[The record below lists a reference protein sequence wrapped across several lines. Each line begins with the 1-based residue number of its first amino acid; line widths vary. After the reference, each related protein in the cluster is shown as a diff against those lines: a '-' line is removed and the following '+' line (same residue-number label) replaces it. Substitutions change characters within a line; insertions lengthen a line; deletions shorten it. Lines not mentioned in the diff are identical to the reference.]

1 MLKRVGV
8 ISLKAGITL
17 GLFYALVM
25 RIDLNATV
33 GLMAATDWRSVLGIV
48 GVMVLQVIVAVFRWH
63 RIMISKGVH
72 ISVRRSA
79 RYFWL
84 GLFFN
89 QLLPSSI
96 GGDAIRGY
104 CLVRDGQSVGRATLS
119 VLLDR
124 ILGMAGLVVLIALAI
139 PYAMNLI
146 NNPEMQWGMMSAL
159 LVVIAGFIA
168 ILFIDIFTR
177 RFSSWRVMKGLTT
190 LASDAR
196 QLLGSRQGLGL
207 VLFSVL
213 IHILSIVV
221 VGMLSS
227 ALSIKVDWIA
237 LTIIV
242 PITTLLIT
250 IPLSIAGWGVREGV
264 MVVGLGY
271 VGIAPEEALAL
282 SILYGLLTLVVALP
296 GVLTWLTDPAVR
308 SLKVNKEVV
317 SLVGESSR

>member
-8 ISLKAGITL
+8 ILLKAGITL
-17 GLFYALVM
+17 GLFYALVT

-48 GVMVLQVIVAVFRWH
+48 GVMVLQVIVAVFRWY

-213 IHILSIVV
+213 IHTLSIVV

-296 GVLTWLTDPAVR
+296 GVLAWLTDPAVR
-308 SLKVNKEVV
+308 SLKVNKEAV

>member
-1 MLKRVGV
+1 
-8 ISLKAGITL
+8 
-17 GLFYALVM
+17 
-25 RIDLNATV
+25 
-33 GLMAATDWRSVLGIV
+33 MAATDWRSVLGMV

-104 CLVRDGQSVGRATLS
+104 CLVRDGQSLGRATLS

-221 VGMLSS
+221 LGMLSS

-237 LTIIV
+237 LIIIV

-296 GVLTWLTDPAVR
+296 GMLAWLTDPAVR

>member
-1 MLKRVGV
+1 MFKRVGV
-8 ISLKAGITL
+8 ILLKAGITL
-17 GLFYALVM
+17 GLFYALVT

-48 GVMVLQVIVAVFRWH
+48 SVMVLQVIVAVFRWY

-146 NNPEMQWGMMSAL
+146 KNPEMQWGMMSAL

-296 GVLTWLTDPAVR
+296 GVLAWLTDPAVR

>member
-8 ISLKAGITL
+8 ILLKAGITL
-17 GLFYALVM
+17 GLFYALVT

-48 GVMVLQVIVAVFRWH
+48 GVMVLQVIVAVFRWY

-296 GVLTWLTDPAVR
+296 GVLAWLTDPAVR
-308 SLKVNKEVV
+308 SLKVNKEAV

>member
-8 ISLKAGITL
+8 ILLKAGITL
-17 GLFYALVM
+17 GLFYALVT

-48 GVMVLQVIVAVFRWH
+48 GVMVLQVIVAVFRWY

-79 RYFWL
+79 HYFWL

-296 GVLTWLTDPAVR
+296 GVLAWLTDPAVR

>member
-1 MLKRVGV
+1 M
-8 ISLKAGITL
+8 LKAGITL
-17 GLFYALVM
+17 GLFYTLVT

-33 GLMAATDWRSVLGIV
+33 GLMAATDWRSVLCIV
-48 GVMVLQVIVAVFRWH
+48 GVMVLQVIVAVFRWY

-296 GVLTWLTDPAVR
+296 GMLAWLTDPAVR

>member
-8 ISLKAGITL
+8 ILLKAGITL
-17 GLFYALVM
+17 GLFYALVT

-33 GLMAATDWRSVLGIV
+33 GLMTATDWRSVLGIV
-48 GVMVLQVIVAVFRWH
+48 GVMVLQVIVAVFRWY

-146 NNPEMQWGMMSAL
+146 SNPEMQWGMMSAL

-190 LASDAR
+190 LAGDAR

-296 GVLTWLTDPAVR
+296 GMLAWLTDPAVR

>member
-1 MLKRVGV
+1 MLKRIGV
-8 ISLKAGITL
+8 ILLKAGITL
-17 GLFYALVM
+17 GLFYVLVT

-33 GLMAATDWRSVLGIV
+33 GLIAATDWRSVLGIV
-48 GVMVLQVIVAVFRWH
+48 GVMVLQVIVAVFRWY

-84 GLFFN
+84 GFFFN

-139 PYAMNLI
+139 PCAMNLI

-159 LVVIAGFIA
+159 LVIITGFIA

-190 LASDAR
+190 LASDTR

-242 PITTLLIT
+242 PITTLLTT

-296 GVLTWLTDPAVR
+296 GALAWLTDPAVR
-308 SLKVNKEVV
+308 SLTVNKEAV
-317 SLVGESSR
+317 SPVGESSR

>member
-8 ISLKAGITL
+8 ILLKAGITL
-17 GLFYALVM
+17 GLFYALVT

-48 GVMVLQVIVAVFRWH
+48 GIMVLQVIVAVFRWY

-296 GVLTWLTDPAVR
+296 GVLAWLTDPAVR
-308 SLKVNKEVV
+308 SLKVNKEAV

>member
-146 NNPEMQWGMMSAL
+146 SNPEMQWGMMSAL

>member
-8 ISLKAGITL
+8 ILLKAGITL
-17 GLFYALVM
+17 GLFYALVT

-48 GVMVLQVIVAVFRWH
+48 GVMVLQVIVAVFRWY
-63 RIMISKGVH
+63 RIMISKGVQ

-242 PITTLLIT
+242 PVTTLLIT

-296 GVLTWLTDPAVR
+296 GVLAWLTDPAVR
-308 SLKVNKEVV
+308 SLKVNKEAV

>member
-17 GLFYALVM
+17 GLFYALVT

-33 GLMAATDWRSVLGIV
+33 GLMAATDWRSVLGMV

-104 CLVRDGQSVGRATLS
+104 CLVRDGQSLGRATLS

-221 VGMLSS
+221 LGMLSS

-237 LTIIV
+237 LIIIV

-296 GVLTWLTDPAVR
+296 GVLAWITDPEVR
-308 SLKVNKEVV
+308 SLKVNKELV

>member
-1 MLKRVGV
+1 MLKRVRV
-8 ISLKAGITL
+8 ILLKAGITL

-25 RIDLNATV
+25 QIDLNATV

-48 GVMVLQVIVAVFRWH
+48 GVMVLQVIVAVFRWY
-63 RIMISKGVH
+63 RIMISQGVQ

-207 VLFSVL
+207 LLFSVL

-242 PITTLLIT
+242 PITTLLTT

-296 GVLTWLTDPAVR
+296 GVLAWLTDPAVR

>member
-8 ISLKAGITL
+8 ILLKAGITL
-17 GLFYALVM
+17 GLFYVLVT

-48 GVMVLQVIVAVFRWH
+48 GVMVLQVIVAVFRWY
-63 RIMISKGVH
+63 RIMIRKGVH

-146 NNPEMQWGMMSAL
+146 NNAEMQWGMMSAL

-242 PITTLLIT
+242 PITTLLIA

-296 GVLTWLTDPAVR
+296 GVLAWLTDPAVR
-308 SLKVNKEVV
+308 SLKVNKEAV

>member
-1 MLKRVGV
+1 M
-8 ISLKAGITL
+8 LKAGITL
-17 GLFYALVM
+17 GLFYALVT

-48 GVMVLQVIVAVFRWH
+48 GVMVLQVIVAVFRWY

-79 RYFWL
+79 RFFWL

-296 GVLTWLTDPAVR
+296 GMLAWLADPAVR

>member
-8 ISLKAGITL
+8 ILLKAGITL
-17 GLFYALVM
+17 GLFYVLVT

-33 GLMAATDWRSVLGIV
+33 GLMAATDWRSVLVIV
-48 GVMVLQVIVAVFRWH
+48 GVMVLQVIVAVFRWY

-79 RYFWL
+79 RFFWL

-124 ILGMAGLVVLIALAI
+124 ILGMAGLVVLIVLAI

-146 NNPEMQWGMMSAL
+146 KNPEMQWGMMSAL

-271 VGIAPEEALAL
+271 VGIAPEEAFAL

-296 GVLTWLTDPAVR
+296 GVLAWLTDPAVR
-308 SLKVNKEVV
+308 SLKVNKVV

>member
-8 ISLKAGITL
+8 ILLKAGITL
-17 GLFYALVM
+17 GLFYALVT

-33 GLMAATDWRSVLGIV
+33 GLMAATDWRSILGIV
-48 GVMVLQVIVAVFRWH
+48 GVMVLQVIVAVFRWY

-296 GVLTWLTDPAVR
+296 GVLAWLTDPAVR

>member
-1 MLKRVGV
+1 
-8 ISLKAGITL
+8 
-17 GLFYALVM
+17 
-25 RIDLNATV
+25 
-33 GLMAATDWRSVLGIV
+33 
-48 GVMVLQVIVAVFRWH
+48 
-63 RIMISKGVH
+63 MISKGVH

-146 NNPEMQWGMMSAL
+146 SNPEMQWGMMSAL

-296 GVLTWLTDPAVR
+296 GMLAWLADPAVR
-308 SLKVNKEVV
+308 SLKVNKEAV

>member
-8 ISLKAGITL
+8 ILLKAGITL
-17 GLFYALVM
+17 GLFYALVT

-48 GVMVLQVIVAVFRWH
+48 GVMVLQVIVAVFRWY

-296 GVLTWLTDPAVR
+296 GMLAWLTDPAVR

>member
-8 ISLKAGITL
+8 ILLKAGITL
-17 GLFYALVM
+17 GLFYVLVT

-33 GLMAATDWRSVLGIV
+33 GLMTATDWRSVLGIV
-48 GVMVLQVIVAVFRWH
+48 GVMVLQVIVAVFRWY

-79 RYFWL
+79 RFFWL

-296 GVLTWLTDPAVR
+296 GVLAWITDPEVR
-308 SLKVNKEVV
+308 SRKVNKEVV

>member
-17 GLFYALVM
+17 GLFYALVT

-33 GLMAATDWRSVLGIV
+33 GLMAATDWRSVLGMV
-48 GVMVLQVIVAVFRWH
+48 GVMVLQVIVAVFRWY

-237 LTIIV
+237 LIIIV

-296 GVLTWLTDPAVR
+296 GVLAWITDPEVR
-308 SLKVNKEVV
+308 SLKVNKELV

>member
-1 MLKRVGV
+1 
-8 ISLKAGITL
+8 
-17 GLFYALVM
+17 
-25 RIDLNATV
+25 
-33 GLMAATDWRSVLGIV
+33 
-48 GVMVLQVIVAVFRWH
+48 
-63 RIMISKGVH
+63 
-72 ISVRRSA
+72 
-79 RYFWL
+79 
-84 GLFFN
+84 
-89 QLLPSSI
+89 
-96 GGDAIRGY
+96 
-104 CLVRDGQSVGRATLS
+104 
-119 VLLDR
+119 
-124 ILGMAGLVVLIALAI
+124 
-139 PYAMNLI
+139 MNLI

-296 GVLTWLTDPAVR
+296 GVLAWLTDPAVR

>member
-8 ISLKAGITL
+8 ILLKAGITL
-17 GLFYALVM
+17 GLFYALVT

-48 GVMVLQVIVAVFRWH
+48 GVMVLQAIVAVFRWY

-296 GVLTWLTDPAVR
+296 GMLAWLTDPAVR

>member
-8 ISLKAGITL
+8 ILLKAGITL
-17 GLFYALVM
+17 GLFYTLVT

-48 GVMVLQVIVAVFRWH
+48 GVMVLQVIVAVFRWY

-237 LTIIV
+237 LTVIV

-296 GVLTWLTDPAVR
+296 GVLVWLTDPAVR
-308 SLKVNKEVV
+308 SLKVNKEAV

>member
-8 ISLKAGITL
+8 ILLKAGITL
-17 GLFYALVM
+17 GLFYALVT

-33 GLMAATDWRSVLGIV
+33 GLMAATDWRSILGIV
-48 GVMVLQVIVAVFRWH
+48 GVMVLQVIVAVFRWY
-63 RIMISKGVH
+63 RIMISKGVQ

-242 PITTLLIT
+242 PVTTLLIT

-296 GVLTWLTDPAVR
+296 GVLAWLTDPAVR
-308 SLKVNKEVV
+308 SLKVNKEAV

>member
-17 GLFYALVM
+17 GLFYALVT

-33 GLMAATDWRSVLGIV
+33 GLMAATDWRSVLGMV

-104 CLVRDGQSVGRATLS
+104 CLVRDGQSLGRATLS

-221 VGMLSS
+221 LGMLSS

-237 LTIIV
+237 LIIIV

-296 GVLTWLTDPAVR
+296 GMLAWLTDPAVR

>member
-1 MLKRVGV
+1 MLKRVRV
-8 ISLKAGITL
+8 ILLKAGITL

-25 RIDLNATV
+25 QIDLNATV

-48 GVMVLQVIVAVFRWH
+48 GVMVLQVIVAVFRWY
-63 RIMISKGVH
+63 RIMISKGVQ

-146 NNPEMQWGMMSAL
+146 KNPEMQWGMMSAL

-196 QLLGSRQGLGL
+196 QLLGSRQG
-207 VLFSVL
+207 LFSVL

-296 GVLTWLTDPAVR
+296 GVLAWLTDPAVR

>member
-8 ISLKAGITL
+8 ILLKAGITL
-17 GLFYALVM
+17 GLFYTLVT

-33 GLMAATDWRSVLGIV
+33 GLMAATDWRSVLCIV
-48 GVMVLQVIVAVFRWH
+48 GVMVLQVIVAVFRWY

-296 GVLTWLTDPAVR
+296 GVLAWITDPEVR

>member
-1 MLKRVGV
+1 MFKRVRV
-8 ISLKAGITL
+8 ILLKAGITL

-25 RIDLNATV
+25 QIDLNATV

-48 GVMVLQVIVAVFRWH
+48 GVMVLQVIVAVFRWY
-63 RIMISKGVH
+63 RIMISKGVQ

-146 NNPEMQWGMMSAL
+146 KNPEMQWGMMSAL

-168 ILFIDIFTR
+168 ILFMDIFTR

-296 GVLTWLTDPAVR
+296 GMLAWLTDPAVR

>member
-1 MLKRVGV
+1 MLKRVRV
-8 ISLKAGITL
+8 ILLKAGITL

-25 RIDLNATV
+25 QIDLNATV

-48 GVMVLQVIVAVFRWH
+48 GVMVLQVIVAVFRWY
-63 RIMISKGVH
+63 RIMISQGVQ

-207 VLFSVL
+207 LLFSVL

-296 GVLTWLTDPAVR
+296 GVLAWLTDPAVR